1 MRSVL
6 AGICQKRY
14 NCAASYPAPLI
25 WNIIADMTTDDRL
38 HEQVR
43 ELLAKEGIKVFG
55 FAPLPS
61 PGELESILDN
71 HYLDSLPESLSY
83 MKKPAWRD
91 PRAYL
96 PWAKSAVCV
105 ALPYNTTRE
114 PSTAHVSRGKAW
126 ISRYAWGGDY
136 HDLLW
141 TKLTPV
147 KSLLRSQG
155 FKAKIAV
162 DSFPVL
168 ERTLAQRAGLGFI
181 GNNGL
186 LINPIFGSYIFLGE
200 VITDDDFP
208 ISEPVVSPCRDCGKC
223 VSTCPSGALTGNGRV
238 VPSRCISS
246 YNVEWKGELPPSAP
260 AFSGRL
266 FGCDLCQ
273 EVCPFNDRVPLSS
286 EPAFAPRPGLFAPE
300 ISCFLQNH
308 EKDIVAMIKRTPLE
322 RRGAPGLR
330 LSAERIRLENQTKSE
345 ETELSS

>member
-1 MRSVL
+1 MM
-6 AGICQKRY
+6 
-14 NCAASYPAPLI
+14 
-25 WNIIADMTTDDRL
+25 DERL
-38 HEQVR
+38 TREIK

-83 MKKPAWRD
+83 MKKPVWRD
-91 PRAYL
+91 PRLFL

-114 PSTAHVSRGKAW
+114 SSTEHTSKGRAW
-126 ISRYAWGGDY
+126 ISRYAWGRDY
-136 HDLLW
+136 HDLLRM
-141 TKLTPV
+141 KLKPV
-147 KSLLRSQG
+147 RSLLRALG

-186 LINPIFGSYIFLGE
+186 LINPDFGSYLFLGE
-200 VITDDDFP
+200 VLTDTEFP
-208 ISEPVVSPCRDCGKC
+208 DAEAVVSLCRDCGKC
-223 VSTCPSGALTGNGRV
+223 VSACPSGALTGNGRV
-238 VPSRCISS
+238 KPSLCVSS
-246 YNVEWKGELPPSAP
+246 YNVEWKGELPSSAP
-260 AFSGRL
+260 LLAGRL

-273 EVCPFNDRVPLSS
+273 EACPYNRSAPLSDENGF
-286 EPAFAPRPGLFAPE
+286 EPGAGLFAPE
-300 ISCFLQNH
+300 LNFFLNGGA
-308 EKDIVAMIKRTPLE
+308 EIMETLIKRTPLA
-322 RRGAPGLR
+322 RRGARGLR
-330 LSAERIRLENQTKSE
+330 LSAERIRRECQTKSE